1 MAQRIGI
8 EMPSEM
14 NLSEELVYRFQ
25 CTINTVTELMGWM
38 IMITSLKCMNFQID
52 ENSEMLQLSENHPPP
67 PLPPFCKC
75 FWHCEGTAPFYNT
88 IFNLT

>member
-67 PLPPFCKC
+67 SPPYPHFANVFGIVKGQPH
-75 FWHCEGTAPFYNT
+75 FTTLYL
-88 IFNLT
+88 I